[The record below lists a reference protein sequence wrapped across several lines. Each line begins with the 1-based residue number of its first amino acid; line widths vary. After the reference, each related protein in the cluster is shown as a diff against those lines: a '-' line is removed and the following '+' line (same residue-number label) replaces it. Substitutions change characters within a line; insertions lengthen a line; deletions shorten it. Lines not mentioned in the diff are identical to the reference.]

1 MIRDFDDGLAA
12 KSIRLDVD
20 PGDASWKTRVPG
32 ETLDTIKQA
41 ATRVSRRNP
50 DSVKKSSMSTQRLTT
65 TCTQIEDSL
74 RGSCC
79 WERHRQT
86 SRFVKILI
94 LLSVVSK
101 LWTRLQS
108 SALE

>member
-1 MIRDFDDGLAA
+1 MIRDFNDGLAA

-50 DSVKKSSMSTQRLTT
+50 DSVKKSLMSTAHNDLHRN
-65 TCTQIEDSL
+65 
-74 RGSCC
+74 RGFTPWQLLLGKTPSDKSVC
-79 WERHRQT
+79 E
-86 SRFVKILI
+86 ILI
-94 LLSVVSK
+94 LLSAVSN
-101 LWTRLQS
+101 LWTRLQGS
-108 SALE
+108 VLE